1 VTTVL
6 LADEHAPT
14 MEHLRGVLSQ
24 GGYDVIAVG
33 SPAAA
38 LERFSAERPVA
49 ALVSVELP
57 RLEGRHLA
65 LQLRALEEGEHLPIL
80 ALDRGH
86 QGRSRG
92 VASVLDLKVNAYVAD
107 PMKSGELLEKLGQL
121 VAAAQRRLR
130 SLGGLAAQLA
140 RPSESG
146 GDLRNIPL
154 PTYFYGLYR
163 DRRDGVVVVASR
175 ELRRRVFLRAGA
187 PVSYDS
193 NARQDLLTT
202 FLSERGHLRR
212 EQEEAVLAARAQGL
226 RIGAALAEAGVELDG
241 EELLGELR
249 AYTREKVVQTI
260 GMRSG
265 RFAFYPGDDFLSER
279 ATVEVPALGVVLE
292 GARRAVPLRSFMQVL
307 RPHLDSFPR
316 RTQGFQQDLG
326 ALALSTSDLKVAL
339 QVNGHVR
346 LRELLAHG
354 RGDLNGAAS
363 LYWLMALSGT
373 LEFSPDP
380 EGRSAETLAPKK
392 PKPLPAEVGQ
402 KLREDAVRI
411 ITGSYFHV
419 LGLNIAAT
427 RDEVEAAYRDIAPR
441 FHPDTWSEYDVSE
454 LEDLLESVQEKLT
467 ASYKVLSNDEKRRAY
482 LQYLLS
488 RLDVERSGQVHAD
501 AEVVL
506 KRGENALKRG
516 DLTAARIAFEQAIE
530 LNPREPEYYSFL
542 AWALYLSDGTAQP
555 VRASAA
561 LRVLKKA
568 LSINPYLERAQV
580 IHAIIESEQGE
591 VTGARRRL
599 LKVLEMNPK
608 SAIAKAALLRVGRT
622 GRG

>member
-1 VTTVL
+1 MTTVL
-6 LADEHAPT
+6 LADEHPPT
-14 MEHLRGVLSQ
+14 LEHLRGVLSQ
-24 GGYDVIAVG
+24 GGYDVLAVG
-33 SPAAA
+33 SAAA
-38 LERFSAERPVA
+38 AMERFTAERPIA

-57 RLEGRHLA
+57 RLDGRHLA
-65 LQLRALEEGEHLPIL
+65 LQLRALDDGDNLPIV

-121 VAAAQRRLR
+121 VAAAKARLQ

-140 RPSESG
+140 RPAADG
-146 GDLRNIPL
+146 GDLRSIPL

-163 DRRDGVVVVASR
+163 QRRDGVVVVASR
-175 ELRRRVFLRAGA
+175 ELRRRVFLRGGV

-202 FLSERGHLRR
+202 FLGERGHLDQ
-212 EQEEAVLAARAQGL
+212 EQEQAVLAARGQGL
-226 RIGAALAEAGVELDG
+226 RIGAALVEAGVDLDG
-241 EELLGELR
+241 ESLLTELR
-249 AYTREKVVQTI
+249 AYTHEKVVQTI

-279 ATVEVPALGVVLE
+279 ATVEIPALGAVLE
-292 GARRAVPLRSFMQVL
+292 GARRAVPLRNFMQVL
-307 RPHLDSFPR
+307 RPHLDAFPR
-316 RTQGFQQDLG
+316 RTDSFQQELPS
-326 ALALSTSDLKVAL
+326 LALSTSDLKVAM

-346 LRELLAHG
+346 LRQLLAHG

-363 LYWLMALSGT
+363 LYWLLALSGT
-373 LEFSPDP
+373 LEFAPEP
-380 EGRSAETLAPKK
+380 EGRTAEVLAPKK
-392 PKPLPAEVGQ
+392 PKPLPAEVSQ

-427 RDEVEAAYRDIAPR
+427 REDVEAAYRDIAPR

-506 KRGENALKRG
+506 KRGEGALKRG
-516 DLTAARIAFEQAIE
+516 DYTAARIAFEQAIE

-542 AWALYLSDGTAQP
+542 AWTLYLSEGAAQH
-555 VRASAA
+555 VRANAA

-568 LSINPYLERAQV
+568 LSLNPYLERAQV

-591 VTGARRRL
+591 DTSARRRL

-608 SAIAKAALLRVGRT
+608 SAIAKAALLRVGRP
-622 GRG
+622 GRA